1 MNLREPQRDDD
12 RGDADDAFI
21 STGPPDEV
29 FRNAIAFEMGL
40 GFLAIF
46 LGWLSGVDVRKWLPE
61 LHELDLRSVAT
72 ILGWGIVTALPMIAV
87 VEVIQRIDWEPFRE
101 LSELEQSP
109 LVAAL
114 LSLRPSELIA
124 LSIAAGVG
132 EELLVRGWL
141 MAWLIGPEEL
151 ATPAKLVMG
160 VVTSAVA
167 FGLMHPVTPAY
178 AILAT
183 LMGIYLG
190 AVVLGSQS
198 LLIAI
203 VAHAFYDT
211 IQLLMSRR
219 KKLAEGV

>member
-1 MNLREPQRDDD
+1 MNPREPQRDDD
-12 RGDADDAFI
+12 RGDADDALF
-21 STGPPDEV
+21 SSESPDQV

-61 LHELDLRSVAT
+61 LHEMDLRSIAIV
-72 ILGWGIVTALPMIAV
+72 LGWGLITALPMVAV
-87 VEVIQRIDWEPFRE
+87 VELIQRIDWAPFRE
-101 LSELEQSP
+101 LSELEHSP
-109 LVAAL
+109 LVATL

-141 MAWLIGPEEL
+141 MAWLIGPDDL
-151 ATPAKLVMG
+151 ATPAKLLLG

-167 FGLMHPVTPAY
+167 FGLMHPVSPTY
-178 AILAT
+178 VILAT
-183 LMGIYLG
+183 LMGLYLG
-190 AVVLGSQS
+190 AVVLASQS

-203 VAHAFYDT
+203 VAHAFYDA

-219 KKLAEGV
+219 KRLAEET

>member
-1 MNLREPQRDDD
+1 MNPREPQRDDD
-12 RGDADDAFI
+12 RGDADDALF
-21 STGPPDEV
+21 STGSPDEV
-29 FRNAIAFEMGL
+29 FRNAIVFEMGL

-61 LHELDLRSVAT
+61 LHEMDLRSIAT
-72 ILGWGIVTALPMIAV
+72 VLGWGIVTALPMVAV
-87 VEVIQRIDWEPFRE
+87 VELIQRIDWAPFRE
-101 LSELEQSP
+101 LGELEHSP

-141 MAWLIGPEEL
+141 MAWLIGPDDL
-151 ATPAKLVMG
+151 ATPAKLLLGVM
-160 VVTSAVA
+160 TSAVA
-167 FGLMHPVTPAY
+167 FGLMHPVSPTY
-178 AILAT
+178 VILAT
-183 LMGIYLG
+183 MMGLYLG

-203 VAHAFYDT
+203 VAHAFYDA

-219 KKLAEGV
+219 KRLAEEM